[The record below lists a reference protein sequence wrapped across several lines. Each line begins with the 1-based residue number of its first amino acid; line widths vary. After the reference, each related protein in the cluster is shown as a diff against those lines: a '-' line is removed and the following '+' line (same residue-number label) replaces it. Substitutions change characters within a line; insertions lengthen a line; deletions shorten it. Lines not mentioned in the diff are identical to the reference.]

1 MRVLDLDEERRPVHE
16 KAECFGVLRPDN
28 RLFGSHPLADVLT
41 NCSVINFMPTIYK
54 KPPSPILPGL
64 REYLARYNRE
74 LVLPLAYSDLFYFT
88 VSGPLLDK
96 HGQDTLW
103 QTVGYHSFE
112 MPRIYQAL
120 KETYAILK
128 SGGDRSALDH
138 LYVDRVDYCSFGN
151 TQPFR
156 IRIVNSYNDNQDY
169 FYMKRADASRVY
181 GLELEHLLSPYRM
194 HFLTCG
200 NTLVEEHVAGIPGD
214 LFIKDWLYNPQ
225 VKIIRLA
232 KELVKFNERC
242 FVRLLGDMRACNYV
256 MDMTPDVEE
265 VQIRIRA
272 MDFDQQSHNE
282 RKKFYLPQFFKDN
295 RALVQY
301 CTKHLNIQTAM
312 QYQREEQALIVRRMN
327 IIHHRLRNLL
337 DNMVCEDLAPEQNVI
352 RLGAELAAHYNDPCF
367 EECTTMGSLVRTSL
381 DSLVDRLDNPD
392 SFRMPHLDDGADLFV

>member
-1 MRVLDLDEERRPVHE
+1 
-16 KAECFGVLRPDN
+16 
-28 RLFGSHPLADVLT
+28 
-41 NCSVINFMPTIYK
+41 MPTIYK
-54 KPPSPILPGL
+54 KPIYPVQPGL
-64 REYLARYNRE
+64 REYLGRCNRE
-74 LVLPLAYSDLFYFT
+74 IPLPLTYSDLFYFT

-96 HGQDTLW
+96 QGRDTLW

-112 MPRIYQAL
+112 MPRIYQSL
-120 KETYAILK
+120 KEIYALLK

-156 IRIVNSYNDNQDY
+156 VRIVNSYNDNQDY
-169 FYMKRADASRVY
+169 FYIKRADASRIY
-181 GLELEHLLSPYRM
+181 GLELEHLLSPHRM
-194 HFLTCG
+194 HYLTCG

-214 LFIKDWLYNPQ
+214 LFVKEWLHNPQ

-242 FVRLLGDMRACNYV
+242 FVRLLGDMRACNFV

-282 RKKFYLPQFFKDN
+282 RKKFYLPQFFKEN
-295 RALVQY
+295 RPLVLY
-301 CTKHLNIQTAM
+301 CTKHLNLQTAM

-327 IIHHRLRNLL
+327 SIHDRLRLLL
-337 DNMVCEDLAPEQNVI
+337 DNMVAEDLAPERNVFHL
-352 RLGAELAAHYNDPCF
+352 RAELADHYKNSRF
-367 EECTTMGSLVRTSL
+367 EKCESMGELVRVSL
-381 DSLVDRLDNPD
+381 ESLIERHGHPESLKLHPPTTDT
-392 SFRMPHLDDGADLFV
+392 DLFV

>member
-1 MRVLDLDEERRPVHE
+1 
-16 KAECFGVLRPDN
+16 
-28 RLFGSHPLADVLT
+28 
-41 NCSVINFMPTIYK
+41 MPTIYK
-54 KPPSPILPGL
+54 KPTYPVQPGL
-64 REYLARYNRE
+64 REYLARCNRE
-74 LVLPLAYSDLFYFT
+74 IPLPLTYSDLFYFT

-96 HGQDTLW
+96 NGKDTLW

-112 MPRIYQAL
+112 MPRIYEAL
-120 KETYAILK
+120 KEIYALLK

-169 FYMKRADASRVY
+169 FYIKRADSSRIY

-194 HFLTCG
+194 HYLTCG

-214 LFIKDWLYNPQ
+214 LFVKDWLHNPQ

-232 KELVKFNERC
+232 KELVRFNERC
-242 FVRLLGDMRACNYV
+242 FVRLLGDMRACNFV

-282 RKKFYLPQFFKDN
+282 RKKFYLPQFFKDT
-295 RALVQY
+295 RPLVLY
-301 CTKHLNIQTAM
+301 CTSHLNLQTAM
-312 QYQREEQALIVRRMN
+312 QYQREEQALIVRRMH
-327 IIHHRLRNLL
+327 ISHDRLRLLL
-337 DNMVCEDLAPEQNVI
+337 DNMVTEDLAPERNVQHL
-352 RLGAELAAHYNDPCF
+352 RAELADHYKDPRF
-367 EECTTMGSLVRTSL
+367 ESCSTMGELVRASL
-381 DSLVDRLDNPD
+381 ESLIDRHGHPGSLKLRLPASDT
-392 SFRMPHLDDGADLFV
+392 DLFV

>member
-1 MRVLDLDEERRPVHE
+1 M
-16 KAECFGVLRPDN
+16 A
-28 RLFGSHPLADVLT
+28 
-41 NCSVINFMPTIYK
+41 TIYK
-54 KPPSPILPGL
+54 KPIYPVQPGL
-64 REYLARYNRE
+64 RTYLTRYNRE
-74 LVLPLAYSDLFYFT
+74 VPLPLTYSDLFYFT

-96 HGQDTLW
+96 HGKDTLW

-112 MPRIYQAL
+112 MPRIFEAL
-120 KETYAILK
+120 KEIYALLK
-128 SGGDRSALDH
+128 SGGDRSALEH

-169 FYMKRADASRVY
+169 FYVKRADASRVY

-194 HFLTCG
+194 HYLTCG
-200 NTLVEEHVAGIPGD
+200 NTLIEEHVAGIPGD

-232 KELVKFNERC
+232 KELVKFNERS
-242 FVRLLGDMRACNYV
+242 FIRLLGDMRACNFV

-295 RALVQY
+295 RPLVLY
-301 CTKHLNIQTAM
+301 CTKHLNLQTAM

-327 IIHHRLRNLL
+327 IIHDRLRLL
-337 DNMVCEDLAPEQNVI
+337 MDDMVTADLAPEKNVHHL
-352 RLGAELAAHYNDPCF
+352 RAELADHYKDARF
-367 EECTTMGSLVRTSL
+367 ESCSTMGELVRASL
-381 DSLVDRLDNPD
+381 EALIDRHGHPDSLKLRPTTA
-392 SFRMPHLDDGADLFV
+392 GTDLFV